1 MSYEV
6 FFYEGDE
13 TIIIMKWKVKEEIVV
28 NQTPF
33 VLFTYRRDNFE
44 ESKYKINKTG
54 IIIKRLLK
62 KNGDLVEINDP
73 LFEYEIC
80 SHPTLMKDLCAV
92 CGVNINKFDS
102 AQQRKIAES
111 TNVSMVHSIPEL
123 RVNRKIAE
131 DLGRADEERLLR
143 YRKLVL
149 LVDLDQT
156 IVHSTNQ
163 DIPPKLS
170 DQIHHY
176 QLYGPNSPWY
186 HTKFRPYMK
195 EFLEEI
201 SKYYELHICTFGARR
216 YAHKIAHL
224 IDPKCK
230 FFPNDRI
237 LSRDE
242 FFDPRSKTGNM
253 NSLFPC
259 GDSMVCIIDDRV
271 DVWNNAPNVVQV
283 KPYICF
289 KTDDINAP
297 EKLNIGFE
305 TLSKNDSKKSPES
318 EKKRD
323 NDKLLTENLN
333 LEKDSRTNDFDDA
346 VTKTEAKEQDDR
358 KENTEIKKDGTSSSY
373 DKALFADILNDNDDH
388 LIHLKN
394 ILIRI
399 HRKYYEEYA
408 DKMKYRC
415 EGEEILIPDLK
426 KIIPNVRQTVLHSIN
441 IVFSGVIA
449 TNIAPE
455 FNRYFQLAK
464 SLGAII
470 TKDIIVDGSPRTTHL
485 IAAKWG
491 TTKVNR
497 CLKYKQI
504 KIVDPNW
511 LLACGEQWTKVDEKP
526 YLLTKE
532 TVYNIDSKED
542 YRRVHENH
550 NQGQHQQNQIPSTSR
565 ESDLTML
572 ELSPL
577 SSFSSNDL
585 NDMDKEVDDACSDDS
600 DSSSSNENYDSNEK
614 FSSTKRSRTYLDYDD
629 ESVSYDSDGEFPRGW
644 SDREKHRRGTK
655 RTNTVFDDDNDD
667 DNSDEIKYDNT
678 NDEDGY
684 EEEEDDDDEDKEKK
698 VIQNN
703 ESNYES
709 SCTSS
714 EAESIGSVDEE
725 MAAALEKEFFQ

>member
-1 MSYEV
+1 
-6 FFYEGDE
+6 
-13 TIIIMKWKVKEEIVV
+13 
-28 NQTPF
+28 
-33 VLFTYRRDNFE
+33 
-44 ESKYKINKTG
+44 
-54 IIIKRLLK
+54 
-62 KNGDLVEINDP
+62 
-73 LFEYEIC
+73 
-80 SHPTLMKDLCAV
+80 
-92 CGVNINKFDS
+92 
-102 AQQRKIAES
+102 
-111 TNVSMVHSIPEL
+111 
-123 RVNRKIAE
+123 
-131 DLGRADEERLLR
+131 
-143 YRKLVL
+143 
-149 LVDLDQT
+149 
-156 IVHSTNQ
+156 
-163 DIPPKLS
+163 
-170 DQIHHY
+170 
-176 QLYGPNSPWY
+176 
-186 HTKFRPYMK
+186 
-195 EFLEEI
+195 
-201 SKYYELHICTFGARR
+201 
-216 YAHKIAHL
+216 
-224 IDPKCK
+224 
-230 FFPNDRI
+230 
-237 LSRDE
+237 
-242 FFDPRSKTGNM
+242 M

-318 EKKRD
+318 EKKRE

-333 LEKDSRTNDFDDA
+333 FEKDSRTNDFDDA

-415 EGEEILIPDLK
+415 EGEEIMIPDLK

-585 NDMDKEVDDACSDDS
+585 NAMDKEVDDACSDDS

-667 DNSDEIKYDNT
+667 DNSYEIKYDNT
-678 NDEDGY
+678 NDEDVY